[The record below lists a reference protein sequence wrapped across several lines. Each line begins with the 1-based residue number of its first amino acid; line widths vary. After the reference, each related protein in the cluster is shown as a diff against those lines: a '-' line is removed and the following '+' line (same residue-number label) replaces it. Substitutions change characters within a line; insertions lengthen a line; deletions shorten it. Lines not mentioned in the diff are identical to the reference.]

1 MYGKRAKMNGGA
13 SRRLFSKTA
22 SKAHPKNF
30 RAGPMRGGIRL

>member
-1 MYGKRAKMNGGA
+1 MRRHKLQGGQ

-30 RAGPMRGGIRL
+30 RAMPMRGGIRL